1 MGSLELGLCSGGI
14 SPFFMIFLILD
25 LLFWNQIFTC
35 ERGGER
41 RETHTV
47 RAGRGQRGSL
57 RDPPPL
63 PGPARPGP
71 QRPEP
76 RTCVCVSPSEAA
88 SSARSGRARY
98 WVFWNLLCN
107 AAS

>member
-57 RDPPPL
+57 RDPPPY
-63 PGPARPGP
+63 PARPGP
-71 QRPEP
+71 
-76 RTCVCVSPSEAA
+76 
-88 SSARSGRARY
+88 ARSAPSR
-98 WVFWNLLCN
+98 VP
-107 AAS
+107 ASA

>member
-41 RETHTV
+41 REIHTV

-57 RDPPPL
+57 RDPPPY
-63 PGPARPGP
+63 PARPGP
-71 QRPEP
+71 
-76 RTCVCVSPSEAA
+76 
-88 SSARSGRARY
+88 ARSAPSR
-98 WVFWNLLCN
+98 VP
-107 AAS
+107 ASA